1 LLQAIVSGL
10 VSGGVYAVLGICVVI
25 LYQTVGV
32 LNFAQAA
39 VGGFGTFV
47 TVVIAEGGTPLG
59 LAVAVGVLAGVTLG
73 GLNGL
78 VMVRWFA
85 EAGAEVRST
94 VAIGVLVTIVTAGFR
109 IFGDS
114 PRQVPDISP
123 DVSLDV
129 GGVTVTGG
137 GLTAIAGAL
146 AVAAIVTWVLR
157 RTDVG
162 LRLRALAER
171 PRTAELLGIPAARM
185 AVAVWGLMGALSVL
199 AVLVVA
205 PARTPDLLSLTL
217 LVVPAMAAGLM
228 ASFASLWGT
237 VAGGLALGLLQGA
250 CGDLGGVAPY
260 RDALPFLVIVLALGW
275 SQRGKVWDEAR

>member
-1 LLQAIVSGL
+1 VLQAIVSGL

-47 TVVIAEGGTPLG
+47 TVVVAEGSTPLVIAVVAG
-59 LAVAVGVLAGVTLG
+59 VAVGIALG
-73 GLNGL
+73 LVNGL
-78 VMVRWFA
+78 VMVHWFA
-85 EAGAEVRST
+85 ESSAEVRST
-94 VAIGVLVTIVTAGFR
+94 VAIGVLVTVTTAGFR

-123 DVSLDV
+123 NVSLDV

-137 GLTAIAGAL
+137 GLTAIVGALVVAGAVSR
-146 AVAAIVTWVLR
+146 ALR

-162 LRLRALAER
+162 IRLRALAER
-171 PRTAELLGIPAARM
+171 PRTAELLGVPASRM
-185 AVAVWGLMGALSVL
+185 AVAVWALMGGLSVL

-205 PARTPDLLSLTL
+205 PARTPDLLTLTL

-237 VAGGLALGLLQGA
+237 VAAGLALGLLQGA
-250 CGDLGGVAPY
+250 CGDISAVAPY
-260 RDALPFLVIVLALGW
+260 RDALPFLVIVLALTW
-275 SQRGKVWDEAR
+275 SQRGKAWDEAR

>member
-1 LLQAIVSGL
+1 VLQAIVSGL

-47 TVVIAEGGTPLG
+47 TVVVAEGSTPLVIAVVAG
-59 LAVAVGVLAGVTLG
+59 VAVGIALG
-73 GLNGL
+73 LVNGL
-78 VMVRWFA
+78 VMVHWFA
-85 EAGAEVRST
+85 ESSAEVRST
-94 VAIGVLVTIVTAGFR
+94 VAIGVLVTVTTAGFR

-123 DVSLDV
+123 NVSLDV

-137 GLTAIAGAL
+137 GLTAIVGALVVAGAVSW
-146 AVAAIVTWVLR
+146 ALR

-162 LRLRALAER
+162 IRLRALAER
-171 PRTAELLGIPAARM
+171 PRTAELLGVPASRM
-185 AVAVWGLMGALSVL
+185 AVAVWALMGGLSVL

-205 PARTPDLLSLTL
+205 PARTPDLLTLTL

-237 VAGGLALGLLQGA
+237 VAAGLALGLLQGA
-250 CGDLGGVAPY
+250 CGDISAVAPY
-260 RDALPFLVIVLALGW
+260 RDALPFLVIVLALTW
-275 SQRGKVWDEAR
+275 SQRGKAWDEAR

>member
-1 LLQAIVSGL
+1 VLQAIVSGL

-47 TVVIAEGGTPLG
+47 TVVVAEGSTPLVIAVVAG
-59 LAVAVGVLAGVTLG
+59 VAVGIALG
-73 GLNGL
+73 LVNGL
-78 VMVRWFA
+78 VMVQWFA
-85 EAGAEVRST
+85 ESSAEVRST
-94 VAIGVLVTIVTAGFR
+94 VAIGVLVTVTTAGFR

-123 DVSLDV
+123 NVSLDV

-137 GLTAIAGAL
+137 GLTAIVGALVVAGAVSW
-146 AVAAIVTWVLR
+146 ALR

-162 LRLRALAER
+162 IRLRALAER
-171 PRTAELLGIPAARM
+171 PRTAELLGVPASRM
-185 AVAVWGLMGALSVL
+185 AVAVWALMGGLSVL

-205 PARTPDLLSLTL
+205 PARTPDLLTLTL

-237 VAGGLALGLLQGA
+237 VAAGLALGLLQGA
-250 CGDLGGVAPY
+250 CGDISAVAPY
-260 RDALPFLVIVLALGW
+260 RDALPFLVIVLALTW
-275 SQRGKVWDEAR
+275 SQRGKAWDEAR

>member
-1 LLQAIVSGL
+1 MLQALVSGL
-10 VSGGVYAVLGICVVI
+10 VSGGVYAVLGICVVV

-39 VGGFGTFV
+39 VGGFGAFV
-47 TVVIAEGGTPLG
+47 TVVVAEGGTPLWIAVVLGVAAGTALG
-59 LAVAVGVLAGVTLG
+59 LING
-73 GLNGL
+73 GL
-78 VMVRWFA
+78 MVRWFA
-85 EAGAEVRST
+85 ESRAEVRST
-94 VAIGVLVTIVTAGFR
+94 VAIGVLVTITTAGFR

-123 DVSLDV
+123 DVSLDI
-129 GGVTVTGG
+129 GGVVVTGA
-137 GLTAIAGAL
+137 GLTAIAGAIV
-146 AVAAIVTWVLR
+146 VASVVTWMLR

-162 LRLRALAER
+162 VRLRALAER
-171 PRTAELLGIPAARM
+171 PRTAELLGVPAARM
-185 AVAVWGLMGALSVL
+185 ALAVWAFVGGLSVL

-205 PARTPDLLSLTL
+205 PARTPDLLTLTL

-250 CGDLGGVAPY
+250 CGDIDGIAPY
-260 RDALPFLVIVLALGW
+260 RDAVPFLVIVLALSW
-275 SQRGKVWDEAR
+275 SQRGKIWDEAR

>member
-1 LLQAIVSGL
+1 VLQAIVSGL

-47 TVVIAEGGTPLG
+47 TVVIAEGDTPLAI
-59 LAVAVGVLAGVTLG
+59 AVVAGVTTGLALG
-73 GLNGL
+73 LLNGL

-85 EAGAEVRST
+85 ESSAEVRST
-94 VAIGVLVTIVTAGFR
+94 VAIGVLVTVITAGFR

-123 DVSLDV
+123 NVSLDV

-137 GLTAIAGAL
+137 GLTAIVGAL
-146 AVAAIVTWVLR
+146 VVAGGVSWALR

-162 LRLRALAER
+162 VRLRALAER
-171 PRTAELLGIPAARM
+171 PRTAELLGVPAARM
-185 AVAVWGLMGALSVL
+185 AVAVWALMGGLSVL

-205 PARTPDLLSLTL
+205 PARTPDLLTLTL

-250 CGDLGGVAPY
+250 CGDIGAIAPY
-260 RDALPFLVIVLALGW
+260 RDALPFLVIVLALTW